1 MSDPTTVLD
10 ASAVAALLFDE
21 PGGVRVAD
29 AIADGAALSSVNL
42 SEVVTLLLRR
52 QQDPASLVARLISQ
66 VEVYSFDVPDA
77 MAAAALSLLTRP
89 AGLSLGD
96 RACLALAQR
105 LAVPALT
112 ADTVWTALKLPVT
125 IEGIRGT

>member
-10 ASAVAALLFDE
+10 ASAVAALLFAE

-29 AIADGAALSSVNL
+29 AIADGAALSAVNL
-42 SEVVTLLLRR
+42 SEVGTLLLRR
-52 QQDPASLVARLISQ
+52 QQDPVSLVARLTSQ
-66 VEVYSFDVPDA
+66 VEVYSFDVTDA
-77 MAAAALSLLTRP
+77 MAAAALSSLTRP

-105 LAVPALT
+105 LALPALT
-112 ADTVWTALKLPVT
+112 ADTVWTTLELPVT
-125 IEGIRGT
+125 VEGIRGT